1 MQITNISIKN
11 FRGLPITYV
20 FNFNE
25 KKNMLIYGE
34 NGSGK
39 TSLFQAIKKFFETSI
54 SNTSITQFGN
64 HFNTINKHH
73 TTSHVSLTLSDQQI
87 YTWDET
93 STPYNNQLI
102 QMINKNKGCLDYHN
116 ILEVHY
122 VHRFTNEINLY
133 PLLTRV
139 ILANITNDL
148 SQQTFIEDLMEIESM
163 LNQSTPDIRKCTQ
176 LLQQYNS
183 GFINILITLT
193 NQANQ
198 FLDVFFKETRIEFRL
213 SDYEQTPLQLIKK
226 GSKYLLAE
234 PQLFLDVWFADVKI
248 ENPHH
253 FLNEARLSA
262 IAISLY
268 FAALT
273 IMPPAPLSLLMLD
286 DVLIGIDLA
295 NRMSVLK
302 ILTSHP
308 FNQWQIILLTHDKIW
323 YNIIQRYTSDLNTW
337 ACYEMY
343 LDKQSRYPLTTIKP
357 FKTALTLAK
366 EHLQQN
372 DLRAAALYTRIN
384 LEQIMRDYLLSNKNA
399 KILLRLDSQ
408 PTLEELKTSTYIA
421 LQKTTEY
428 RTNNLY
434 RNKIDTLFSQV
445 RLFKDSTLNSLVH
458 EPEVQSYAQEIKQAI
473 DMIEALNG
481 TLNTSNY
488 R

>member
-1 MQITNISIKN
+1 
-11 FRGLPITYV
+11 
-20 FNFNE
+20 
-25 KKNMLIYGE
+25 
-34 NGSGK
+34 
-39 TSLFQAIKKFFETSI
+39 
-54 SNTSITQFGN
+54 
-64 HFNTINKHH
+64 
-73 TTSHVSLTLSDQQI
+73 
-87 YTWDET
+87 
-93 STPYNNQLI
+93 
-102 QMINKNKGCLDYHN
+102 
-116 ILEVHY
+116 
-122 VHRFTNEINLY
+122 
-133 PLLTRV
+133 
-139 ILANITNDL
+139 
-148 SQQTFIEDLMEIESM
+148 MEIESM

-213 SDYEQTPLQLIKK
+213 SDYEQTPLQIIKK

-372 DLRAAALYTRIN
+372 EIYVTNDVSLGNETN
-384 LEQIMRDYLLSNKNA
+384 G
-399 KILLRLDSQ
+399 ILLYG
-408 PTLEELKTSTYIA
+408 TNAVGKTSFIRA
-421 LQKTTEY
+421 LGISIILAQSGMFVPCSQFQYVPYRSIFSRILGNDNIFKGLSTFAVEMSELRIILKMADEGSLILGDELCSGTESESA
-428 RTNNLY
+428 LSIFVAGLQQLHE
-434 RNKIDTLFSQV
+434 RN
-445 RLFKDSTLNSLVH
+445 STFIFATHFHEIVH
-458 EPEVQSYAQEIKQAI
+458 YEEIK
-473 DMIEALNG
+473 
-481 TLNTSNY
+481 
-488 R
+488 